1 MKNFLALIMMILLL
15 QSCGINRSLK
25 QTVNVSSYPKA
36 DFDLVKINDTVR
48 KIGQNFLRKNIQGNW
63 ELYLSGNPYAIGVKN
78 GMLTQKLYQHQE
90 EVFFN
95 GVQQLVGENKKV
107 NFALIFLK
115 WFNRDIQ
122 EYILPEYQA
131 ELYGLSQFASDQY
144 AALAPSYQ
152 RNLYLHGAHD
162 IGHAMTD
169 LMIVGCSS
177 VALWDE
183 KSIDQEL
190 IIGRNFD
197 FYINDEFAE
206 NKLVQFILPEKG
218 YGFLSVS
225 WPGFIGVTSGMNTEG
240 LTATI
245 NAGKSSIPHKAKTP
259 ISLVVREILQYAST
273 IEEAISIAK
282 KKEVFVSESI
292 MIGSAKDRKAVLI
305 EISPKKFDVVYP
317 QQSYLISTNHFQGQ
331 VYQTDKRN
339 QQHIIN
345 SHSDYRYQKI
355 KEKIDYVQVF
365 DVEKVIRMLQ
375 DYKGLSDKEIGYGNE
390 KALNALLAHHG
401 IVFRPEK
408 KLVYVSSSPY
418 NLGEYTVYDLNFL
431 NDRLN
436 LQTAIVIDSLKIK
449 KSPFVDSH
457 ALRDFEKFKKL
468 RREIRKAHQQKIVF
482 SDDKMTEYI
491 SLNPS
496 FWEVYNDAAIN
507 ALLQKK
513 YDLAIH
519 YFREALKKEITTIP
533 DRKKIEKQ
541 LVKLRKYTK

>member
-183 KSIDQEL
+183 KSLSL
-190 IIGRNFD
+190 I
-197 FYINDEFAE
+197 
-206 NKLVQFILPEKG
+206 
-218 YGFLSVS
+218 
-225 WPGFIGVTSGMNTEG
+225 
-240 LTATI
+240 
-245 NAGKSSIPHKAKTP
+245 
-259 ISLVVREILQYAST
+259 
-273 IEEAISIAK
+273 
-282 KKEVFVSESI
+282 
-292 MIGSAKDRKAVLI
+292 
-305 EISPKKFDVVYP
+305 
-317 QQSYLISTNHFQGQ
+317 
-331 VYQTDKRN
+331 
-339 QQHIIN
+339 HI
-345 SHSDYRYQKI
+345 
-355 KEKIDYVQVF
+355 
-365 DVEKVIRMLQ
+365 
-375 DYKGLSDKEIGYGNE
+375 
-390 KALNALLAHHG
+390 
-401 IVFRPEK
+401 
-408 KLVYVSSSPY
+408 
-418 NLGEYTVYDLNFL
+418 
-431 NDRLN
+431 
-436 LQTAIVIDSLKIK
+436 
-449 KSPFVDSH
+449 
-457 ALRDFEKFKKL
+457 
-468 RREIRKAHQQKIVF
+468 
-482 SDDKMTEYI
+482 
-491 SLNPS
+491 
-496 FWEVYNDAAIN
+496 
-507 ALLQKK
+507 
-513 YDLAIH
+513 
-519 YFREALKKEITTIP
+519 
-533 DRKKIEKQ
+533 
-541 LVKLRKYTK
+541 